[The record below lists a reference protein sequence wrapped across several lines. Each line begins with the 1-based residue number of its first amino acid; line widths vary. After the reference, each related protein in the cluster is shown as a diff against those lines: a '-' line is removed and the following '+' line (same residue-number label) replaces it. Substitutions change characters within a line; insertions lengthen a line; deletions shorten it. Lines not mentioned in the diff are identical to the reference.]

1 MAKYFKSPP
10 IKKAL
15 KSKVN
20 YGVSR
25 IDGITSK
32 SMGVMT
38 PFGGS
43 YGIKTDPYST
53 TYSASGTTK
62 RGLTISAN
70 VTKSTYGEDY
80 YGLRFSKNIGK
91 IK

>member
-1 MAKYFKSPP
+1 
-10 IKKAL
+10 
-15 KSKVN
+15 
-20 YGVSR
+20 
-25 IDGITSK
+25 
-32 SMGVMT
+32 MT

-43 YGIKTDPYST
+43 YGKKTDPYST
-53 TYSASGTTK
+53 TYSASGTTQ
-62 RGLTISAN
+62 GGVTISAN